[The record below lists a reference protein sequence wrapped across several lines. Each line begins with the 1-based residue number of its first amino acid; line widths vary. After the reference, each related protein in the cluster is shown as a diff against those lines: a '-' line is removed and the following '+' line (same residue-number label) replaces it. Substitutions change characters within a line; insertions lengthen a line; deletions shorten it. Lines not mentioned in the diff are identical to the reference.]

1 MFSSVELSVFKV
13 VHPSFLRSPLS
24 YHSLLFISSFQT
36 GAMSASVFFLSFCGE
51 FLVQAPTTSLGE
63 PVQRKVSLWN
73 VFLWPA
79 SPNPRSR
86 KFSTRH
92 PEIQKILQGDPEI
105 QQSQS
110 RNPEIQTIRKPVKSL
125 VSLSFPSPGSPET
138 NLHEPQADGK
148 QAPRSKKKR
157 KKTIFCNF
165 LLHLQA
171 SMGWC
176 AHPELTP
183 CCSIIVLT
191 Y

>member
-1 MFSSVELSVFKV
+1 MFKV

-24 YHSLLFISSFQT
+24 YHSLLFISSFGT
-36 GAMSASVFFLSFCGE
+36 GAMSASVFFS
-51 FLVQAPTTSLGE
+51 
-63 PVQRKVSLWN
+63 K
-73 VFLWPA
+73 FLWRILGASPHHLIGRACAKEGFTVKCLPLA

-171 SMGWC
+171 SMG
-176 AHPELTP
+176 
-183 CCSIIVLT
+183 
-191 Y
+191 